1 MHLGCLKPLV
11 RDTSGTQL
19 WETTTLSQLSMTCP
33 RGQVEQRRDATVLPE
48 GAGTRRCAEPSAAG
62 WREALGPPR
71 KRQLLP
77 LPLSQSTWGGA
88 LHPGSMP
95 GAATTLSPGTS
106 RASEGRRRVEGRG
119 GEAHGLGARDLRG
132 QESACELWGADGVPL
147 AGALRRPPMSV
158 FSFLQSARA
167 GSLSSGSSCCREGD
181 RDRTR
186 DR

>member
-1 MHLGCLKPLV
+1 MGRSTALALGHLDFGFLASRSESVHLGCLKPPV

-106 RASEGRRRVEGRG
+106 RASEGQRRVEGRG
-119 GEAHGLGARDLRG
+119 GEAHGLGARGRVKTYEDKKAPA
-132 QESACELWGADGVPL
+132 SF
-147 AGALRRPPMSV
+147 GALM
-158 FSFLQSARA
+158 
-167 GSLSSGSSCCREGD
+167 GCRWPEPCGGL
-181 RDRTR
+181 R
-186 DR
+186 